1 LPNYVHEFEDGRQAV
16 LARAYPNELLPDF
29 RKHFSEVWLRYRA
42 RKYFSERDPKALEY
56 LPKLLPP
63 KPTPPAREPAS
74 RGGSI
79 GLESERE
86 YPRLAV
92 AITAMSLKNYRE
104 SAHDAESRTHDRLE
118 HFESQIV
125 QRAAGRYAQVAG
137 RGSEIG

>member
-16 LARAYPNELLPDF
+16 LARAYPNELLLIFGSTSQKSGYDTEPE
-29 RKHFSEVWLRYRA
+29 STLA
-42 RKYFSERDPKALEY
+42 SAIL
-56 LPKLLPP
+56 
-63 KPTPPAREPAS
+63 KPWNTCQSCCHQNQPPAREPAS
-74 RGGSI
+74 HGGSI

-86 YPRLAV
+86 YSRLAV
-92 AITAMSLKNYRE
+92 AITAMGLKNYRE

-118 HFESQIV
+118 HFESPIV